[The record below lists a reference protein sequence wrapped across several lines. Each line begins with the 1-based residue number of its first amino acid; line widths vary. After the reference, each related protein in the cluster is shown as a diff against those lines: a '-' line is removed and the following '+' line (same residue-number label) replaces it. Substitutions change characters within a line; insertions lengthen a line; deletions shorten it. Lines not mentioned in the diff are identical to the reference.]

1 MPVYLEQRDTGMHN
15 EERKAKPVNIYNL
28 KNLMSGSNHSNL
40 VKRTSKTR
48 EQLFRQA
55 VFMHN

>member
-28 KNLMSGSNHSNL
+28 KSLMSE
-40 VKRTSKTR
+40 VTI
-48 EQLFRQA
+48 A
-55 VFMHN
+55 I